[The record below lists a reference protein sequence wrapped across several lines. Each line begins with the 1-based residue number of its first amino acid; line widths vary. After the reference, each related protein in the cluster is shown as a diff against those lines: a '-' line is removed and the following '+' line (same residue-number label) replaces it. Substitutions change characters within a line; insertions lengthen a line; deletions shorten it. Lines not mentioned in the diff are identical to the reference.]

1 MSKVSRRNLLK
12 AGLAMSAAATLPVMT
27 APGASEARS
36 SKDFEWS
43 EEFDVI
49 VVGTGLAGAAAGIV
63 AAEKG
68 NKTVL
73 LDKMSQLGGT
83 SMISGLNFAC
93 VGSELQRKE
102 GIEDKP
108 EWLANDMAK
117 VAQGLGDYDLALAM
131 ARKTSDL
138 YSFLS
143 KRGVTFDGRL
153 KKLGGHSVKR
163 VVWPEGGGRNVMNAL
178 FAHIE
183 KLPKAE
189 IRNRTKVDELIMDNS
204 GRVVGLK
211 VREKYRFDTQLAND
225 DNENTGGISRYYKA
239 SKGVVFAT
247 GGYSRD
253 TDFRAAEAPYLR
265 HVISTTALGS
275 TAGALKSMIHAGA
288 HPVHMTLM
296 RFAFPVPTEDLRWGM
311 MINPVTC
318 KRFINE
324 WQDRQTVANAILQE
338 KLKVDGKN
346 PVLIYDATGI
356 ENYHDKQRLELSLHG
371 KNGLDGTM
379 YKFDSLSE
387 LAQHF
392 EIDSEKLE
400 AAAKAYN
407 TLVDRQE
414 DPDFGKDMGK
424 VNGSAIR
431 KAPFYAM
438 VANPRYNYTQGG
450 VLINDKAEVL
460 NIENGQ
466 PIEGFFAAG
475 EAAGGMHGRIRL
487 TACSMPECGVFGMI
501 AGKSVALRSPVKA

>member
-1 MSKVSRRNLLK
+1 MSKLSRRNVLK
-12 AGLAMSAAATLPVMT
+12 AGLTMSAAAALPVL
-27 APGASEARS
+27 ASPEKSEAGS
-36 SKDFEWS
+36 SNNVKWD

-49 VVGTGLAGAAAGIV
+49 VVGTGLAGATAGIV

-68 NKTVL
+68 NKTAL

-93 VGSELQRKE
+93 VGSELQKKE
-102 GIEDKP
+102 GIKDKP
-108 EWLANDMAK
+108 EWLAKDMAK
-117 VAQGLGDYDLALAM
+117 VAKGLGDYDLALAM
-131 ARKTSDL
+131 AKKTSEL
-138 YSFLS
+138 YSFLT

-163 VVWPEGGGRNVMNAL
+163 VVWPSGGGRNVMNAL
-178 FAHIE
+178 FAHI
-183 KLPKAE
+183 KQMQNVE
-189 IRNRTKVDELIMDNS
+189 IRNRTKVDELIKDDT
-204 GRVVGLK
+204 GRVIGLK
-211 VREKYRFDTQLAND
+211 VREKYRFDTQVAND
-225 DNENTGGISRYYKA
+225 DNENSSGIVRYYKV

-253 TDFRAAEAPYLR
+253 IGFRAAEAPYLR

-275 TAGALKSMIHAGA
+275 TAGALKSMIRAGA

-318 KRFINE
+318 ERFVNE
-324 WQDRQTVANAILQE
+324 WQDRQTVSNAILQE

-371 KNGLDGTM
+371 KNGLDGTIF
-379 YKFDSLSE
+379 KFDSLSE

-392 EIDSEKLE
+392 GIDPARLEK
-400 AAAKAYN
+400 AAKAYN
-407 TLVDRQE
+407 SLVERGE
-414 DPDFGKDMGK
+414 DPDFGKDMKK
-424 VNGSAIR
+424 VNGSAVK

-450 VLINDKAEVL
+450 VRINDNAEVL
-460 NIENGQ
+460 SIENGQ
-466 PIEGFFAAG
+466 PISGLFAAG
-475 EAAGGMHGRIRL
+475 EASGGMHGRIRL

-501 AGKSVALRSPVKA
+501 AGESVAQMSPVKA